1 VAKLDVYLKSIER
14 FGASGAVLASG
25 QAVTLRFPA
34 GDRQATQITPH
45 DALVAIVREIAPAA
59 ALAAIDQGRP
69 ARFDYEAFAI
79 GVAPRPNAWQ
89 VTIEP
94 RADAQPASEPA
105 ATGGGV
111 VDLTIERGQ
120 YDSGPVRAAAAPAS
134 GSPLLDGLT
143 SAARGLRATDIY
155 LATDTAPMLRITG
168 QRELSA
174 SGDVLDAET
183 LSRELGQVAPAPA
196 RAAWSERGS
205 ATFTYSD
212 SLGRVRTTLGRDHRG
227 PSAALR
233 LLVADPPS
241 LDRINAPRE
250 VAGWLAQRG
259 LVIVAGVPGSGKT
272 TLLASMLS
280 ALGERRVVAVE
291 DAVEIVHT
299 SPWISQRAV
308 GTHVESVAHGVAAA
322 MREGADAIAV
332 DATLGHLV
340 IAVVPSATAAGAAD
354 HLAEQLR
361 ADRRA
366 AFKRGFLGAI
376 ATVVKPGGR
385 TFEIAAI

>member
-1 VAKLDVYLKSIER
+1 
-14 FGASGAVLASG
+14 
-25 QAVTLRFPA
+25 
-34 GDRQATQITPH
+34 
-45 DALVAIVREIAPAA
+45 
-59 ALAAIDQGRP
+59 
-69 ARFDYEAFAI
+69 
-79 GVAPRPNAWQ
+79 
-89 VTIEP
+89 
-94 RADAQPASEPA
+94 
-105 ATGGGV
+105 
-111 VDLTIERGQ
+111 
-120 YDSGPVRAAAAPAS
+120 
-134 GSPLLDGLT
+134 
-143 SAARGLRATDIY
+143 
-155 LATDTAPMLRITG
+155 
-168 QRELSA
+168 
-174 SGDVLDAET
+174 
-183 LSRELGQVAPAPA
+183 
-196 RAAWSERGS
+196 
-205 ATFTYSD
+205 
-212 SLGRVRTTLGRDHRG
+212 
-227 PSAALR
+227 

-250 VAGWLAQRG
+250 VAAWLAQRG

-332 DATLGHLV
+332 DATLAGDSAEVIADAVAAGHLV

-354 HLAEQLR
+354 QLAEQLR